1 MGCSWPGVSINDAPS
16 GRLVKKGIVEKGL
29 AHKTILDKN
38 FGVKLKADKSKKP
51 AAPKN
56 KKKRLS
62 FKNR

>member
-1 MGCSWPGVSINDAPS
+1 MGWSWPGVSINDAPS

-29 AHKTILDKN
+29 AHKAILDKN

-51 AAPKN
+51 AAPK
-56 KKKRLS
+56 KKKARLI